1 MRHALLSGLSSLLL
15 PFGLYGAGAIAAPSY
30 QRSYLSASISASTD
44 LLLRSDNSLPQDLID
59 LSGDQLDIQSAHPVR
74 ELVIVD
80 GAVTEADKSV
90 LRRALKPGVQLVEL
104 DSSTAGL
111 PQLINVL
118 DGHKNLAAIHVVSHA
133 EAGVILLGNSRITPE
148 TIQQEVHAFAL
159 LKGAVREGGDLLFY
173 GCDLAANEAGEELLD
188 IISNKTGLDIAASNN
203 LTGNA
208 ELQGDWELEVTRGN
222 IESTLAFSEKA
233 LRDFSGVLAP
243 VANGTYNF
251 AGWTGIAQLSTTH
264 FNLSAKSGDGATQN
278 LGNDIGSFAYMLGGA
293 GTTNHYFYLRADGV
307 NTTAFEL
314 TGLTGGEATDP
325 AYTSQFTNLRIVGY
339 LHSGG
344 TVTSLTVDGS
354 GGKETFTFGAGQ
366 LGSFSGVK
374 LKGFKLFFDCAS
386 ACNNLAS
393 DYPGYFEFYGFT
405 IVNAIDTP
413 AADSDATLTAA
424 GGVSEPVGLATTIDT
439 VGEAVDIFDFTI
451 TDGGTSDSLATTV
464 SQIVV
469 NVIGTSTD
477 AERGK
482 ITWRLNG
489 PDVSNVTGTY
499 SAGADT
505 ITFSGLSMSVAN
517 GGNETYTVNAY
528 YNDNTTLTEDHT
540 IILSVDGDTNLT
552 VGGAGTQMGATTPVT
567 NGSGTTIDVVASQL
581 VFTTQ
586 PAGSVSGAALTTQPI
601 IAARDAFGN
610 TDVDFTETITLT
622 EASAGTLTNATQA
635 ATAGVAT
642 FTNLTYTATADQQ
655 AFTLTAN
662 DQDGVGSNLPTVDA
676 SSVTSDVVATQ
687 LVFDTQPAPTSVI
700 SGQNTAFSTV
710 PIVSARDANS
720 IVDTGYATG
729 ITLAE
734 MNGAGSATMAG
745 TGDTDGNGATVSITP
760 SSGVATFTG
769 LQMTYTASGGSD
781 ETFNLRA
788 SSGGLTTADS
798 SQLTSTT
805 TPTVSSVGVPA
816 DDTYIAGQNLDFTV
830 NTSQN
835 ITVDTGG
842 GTPRIALTLGAATVY
857 ASYSSGSGSSALT
870 FRYTVQTGDLD
881 TNGIA
886 AAAGIELNGGTLKDG
901 SNNDLTLTL
910 NSVGSLTAVLVDA
923 VVPNAPTGLN
933 LTAGSDSGSSA
944 TDDYTSD
951 TTPTLT
957 GSAEANST
965 VRIYDTDGTTVLVT
979 TTANGIGNWL
989 TTSSA
994 LADGAH
1000 SLTAKATDAA
1010 GNESVA
1016 STALVVTID
1025 TTAPTV
1031 TDANISIA
1039 GGTGTAGAYIAG
1051 DTVTASWN
1059 NTAIGDNNSDTM
1071 SAVTVDFSQFG
1082 GGAAVAA
1089 TNSSGTWT
1097 ATYTLVAGA
1106 INSSNRNV
1114 SVTVTDNA
1122 GNTRTQADSSN
1133 AVVDNVLPAV
1143 GSVGVPANATYIV
1156 GQNLDFTV
1164 NTTEAITVSTAGGTP
1179 RIALTIGS
1187 ATVYASYLSG
1197 SGSNALTFRY
1207 TVQSG
1212 DLDTDGIAVAGLIET
1227 NGGILKD
1234 SLGNTLNS
1242 ALNSVGNT
1250 TAVLVDAIAPT
1261 VSSVTVPANDTY
1273 VVGETLSFTVSSTEN
1288 VTVNTGGGTPRIAV
1302 TIGGTTRYAAYISG
1316 SGTTNLVFS
1325 YTVQVGDNDTD
1336 GIALASSI
1344 DANGGTLLDG
1354 AGNDLV
1360 LTLHSVGSTIA
1371 ILVDTAAPT
1380 VQSLNPVDGDVGVA
1394 VGANFVLT
1402 MNEDIQ
1408 LGTGNIVIYDADD
1421 LAVATIDVTAHAGQ
1435 LSTAG
1440 GMLTINPTANL
1451 VENTSYYI
1459 QIANGAITDLA
1470 DNIYAGISNKTDWN
1484 FTVADVTPSI
1494 VTGVVVS
1501 GSPAANAASLVF
1513 TVSFDEVV
1521 NNLSADDFVLTA
1533 TGSASGSIASVSA
1546 ASGTS
1551 VDVTVNTVSGTG
1563 SLRLDVKANSNIQDA
1578 SGNGNGTNG
1587 YTAAYTGGAS
1597 HAVDRDPP
1605 LAPSGLDLAAGSD
1618 SGISSTDN
1626 VTKDTTPT
1634 FTGSAEAN
1642 STVTL
1647 TSSID
1652 GALGTTTADGA
1663 GNWSFTTPL
1672 LTSNS
1677 AHNITATATDA
1688 AGNTGAAST
1697 ALVLT
1702 LDTQTPTITSS
1713 APAGGASAADVSVIF
1728 NLAFSESVNSLT
1740 TDDFALVSTGTASG
1754 SISSVSVSSGAGVAV
1769 TVNGISGTGSLKVD
1783 HTASDIVDDAGNALG
1798 VYSAGTPHSVDTDA
1812 PTIASVSF
1820 DQASVTQANQGMIS
1834 LTLASAEV
1842 GTSANYTI
1850 TGSSGT
1856 PVTGTIAVV
1865 SASQQITN
1873 INVSGLGDGTLTL
1886 SLTLTDTAGNV
1897 SSPAVT
1903 DTISK
1908 DAAIPAVSV
1917 VNVNDGHYGVG
1928 SAIDITLTLTED
1940 VVVSGT
1946 LSTLSLDID
1955 GMARQ
1960 AIFVSAV
1967 SGVLTYRYTV
1977 QAGDNT
1983 GASGLIVDA
1992 NGIVL
1997 NGDTMRDAG
2006 SNDADLSY
2014 SQWDSVNVIVDT
2026 TAPVDPIVTTPAG
2039 TISTNQATTLVS
2051 GTHAEDGVT
2060 ISLYADV
2067 DNDGVADNATVL
2079 DDTIVVAGAWTLSA
2093 SLSTDSDNNFVVVAR
2108 DAASNVSAPQNVP
2121 TITQDSMA
2129 PAAPSTPDLDA
2140 ASDSGTSS
2148 ADDITKNTT
2157 LVLTGTAEAG
2167 ASVVLSSQLD
2177 GELGTVNADGSG
2189 DWSVSAT
2196 NVSAG
2201 THSITAAATDIAG
2214 NSSVASSALSVTI
2227 DTSAPTSS
2235 VIDNQHIQPGESSST
2250 LAFTIADD
2258 VTAVTDILVT
2268 PASSDTT
2275 VVPLADIV
2283 LAGSNADRSVTVT
2296 ALGSGTST
2304 ITLTL
2309 EDGAGNTSTQTFE
2322 VVVNSAPTILGT
2334 PATNVAQGAPYS
2346 FVPTGADADGN
2357 SLLFGITNRPAWAS
2371 FNTATGE
2378 LSGTPTNADVGVTT
2392 AIVIS
2397 VSDGVLSASLSAFNL
2412 TVTNVNDAPTIS
2424 STAITAA
2431 TQDAAYSYS
2440 FAASDTDVGDVLT
2453 LSAVTKPSWLS
2464 FNAASGVLSGTP
2476 SNSDVGSHAVTLR
2489 VSDTDG
2495 LTAEQSFSITVTNV
2509 NDAPTISSTAITTAT
2524 QDVAYS
2530 YSFVASD
2537 SDTGDSLTL
2546 SAVTKP
2552 SWLSFNAAT
2561 GVLSGTPGNA
2571 DVGAHPVLLRVT
2583 DADGLTAEQSF
2594 SITVTNVNDAP
2605 TISSTAITAAT
2616 QDAAY
2621 SYSFAASDSDVSD
2634 VLTLSA
2640 VTKPNWLSF
2649 NAASGVLSG
2658 MPSNADVGAHP
2669 VILRVTDTDGLTA
2682 EQSFSIQ
2689 VTNVNDAPTISSTAI
2704 TTATQDTAYSY
2715 TFVAS
2720 DTDVGDVL
2728 TLSAVTKPSWL
2739 SFNATSGVL
2748 SGTPSNSDVGSHAV
2762 TLRVGDTD
2770 GLTAE
2775 QSFSIQVTNI
2785 NDAPIAIGS
2794 TVTLEEDSSLMI
2806 TLAAEDADSDPLT
2819 YEVVAQPESGT
2830 LEQHGSVWLYIP
2842 EKDFNGTDLI
2852 SFIAKDVELS
2862 SEPGTVTITV
2872 TPVNDEPQAVDD
2884 SYTLISTANDTYS
2897 LAVLANDVDVDG
2909 DPLTIDGAAADIGN
2923 VQIGDGGLIFTAPE
2937 AYVGPVA
2944 LRYTISDG
2952 NKGRATAKVIVLI
2965 EGAESDNQP
2974 VITLPDDVEVNATG
2988 LFTRVKL
2995 GFAKA
3000 VDRNGHPLPVSLVNK
3015 SLFFAPGSYLAYWQA
3030 VDRDGNKAIKA
3041 QKVKVNPLISLSKDQ
3056 VVGEGNEVIVSV
3068 HLNGEAPIYPL
3079 SIPYTV
3085 SGSAGNADHDL
3096 VDGVVE
3102 IISGQMTQ
3110 IRFSTIEDGVVEGD
3124 EDVLI
3129 NLDTGLNLGSKK
3141 QTQVLI
3147 TEANIAPKVSLAVTQ
3162 AGAHQFIV
3170 AQNGGEVHIHAQVTD
3185 ANMQDSLTLSWNSG
3199 SLSLQSDDAG
3209 MFFSPV
3215 AVQPGI
3221 YPVSLTATDDGLP
3234 ARSTTEKVYIVVRP
3248 SLPVL
3253 TGDDTDDDL
3262 IPDDQ
3267 EGFTDTDSD
3276 GIPDYLDANG
3286 DCSVMPEGELEP
3298 VYFLAEGQAG
3308 VCLRLGHIALR
3319 QGQSGVQ
3326 LPSNAVAED
3335 TLAANVGGIFDFIA
3349 TGLPQQG
3356 QSYSLVLPQRAPI
3369 PANAVYRKFN
3379 TPNGWQ
3385 DFVIDER
3392 NNVASTEGE
3401 RGFCPPPGDSRWA
3414 PGLTEGHWC
3423 VQLTIEDGGPND
3435 DDGVAN
3441 RTIVDP
3447 SGVSVML
3454 NGNHLPVANPDA
3466 ASIPWN
3472 QSLDVSVLANDTD
3485 SDGDSLTVTQ
3495 VISEFGTVVILA
3507 NQQLSY
3513 MPATDFIGTDVLVY
3527 SITDGKGG
3535 TASSELT
3542 VTVNGNAA
3550 PIAVND
3556 NAATDDRTSLLLDVL
3571 SNDTDADGN
3580 GLTLVG
3586 ASAQQGTVSIESN
3599 KLRYIPKTGFDG
3611 VDTVTYQVSDGLG
3624 GEASGQALITVKA
3637 YQEVV
3642 IDNKSGG
3649 GSMALWALAL
3659 ILVGGFMRHREWQ
3672 KLALGAL
3679 LLLSSIQQA
3688 NASDWYVEGFIGQ
3701 AQADSGMQDL
3711 QPQVGAGVVTS
3722 IDNSDT
3728 AFGVSVGYQWTPTV
3742 AVELAYA
3749 DFGEASA
3756 RIEGAS
3762 LTPEQYHELVKTV
3775 TPVLAD
3781 GVMLGLRFTLLQH
3794 EYWRFEVPVG
3804 LFHWQADISSTM
3816 GNTSLKTD
3824 LDGTD
3829 WYAGVR
3835 FSYQLTDAWSVGLGY
3850 QYVDI
3855 EPNDF
3860 LSSQFNLRYQF

>member
-1 MRHALLSGLSSLLL
+1 MRHALLSGFSSLLL

-30 QRSYLSASISASTD
+30 QRSYLSSSISASTD
-44 LLLRSDNSLPQDLID
+44 LLLRSDTSLPQDLID

-80 GAVTEADKSV
+80 GAVAEADKSV
-90 LRRALKPGVQLVEL
+90 LRRALKPSVQLVEL
-104 DSSTAGL
+104 DSSIAGL
-111 PQLINVL
+111 PQLINAL
-118 DGHKNLAAIHVVSHA
+118 DGHQNLAAIHVVSHA
-133 EAGVILLGNSRITPE
+133 QAGAILLGNSRITPE
-148 TIQQEVHAFAL
+148 TIQREVHAFAA

-173 GCDLAANEAGEELLD
+173 GCDLAANEAGEALLD
-188 IISNKTGLDIAASNN
+188 IISNNTGLDIAASNN

-208 ELQGDWELEVTRGN
+208 ELQGDWDLEITRGN

-233 LRDFSGVLAP
+233 LRDFSGVLTPA
-243 VANGTYNF
+243 ANNTYGFVGWSGQGT
-251 AGWTGIAQLSTTH
+251 AQLSQPAPTH
-264 FNLSAKSGDGATQN
+264 FRLTAKGGDGVTQN
-278 LGNDIGSFAYMLGGA
+278 LGNSIGNFAYMHGGA
-293 GTTNHYFYLRADGV
+293 TSTNHYFYLRADGT

-314 TGLTGGEATDP
+314 TGLTGGEYAG
-325 AYTSQFTNLRIVGY
+325 YSSEFTNLRIVGY
-339 LHSGG
+339 LQSGG
-344 TVTSLTVDGS
+344 TVTSSAVNGS
-354 GGKETFTFGAGQ
+354 AGAQTFTFGAGQ
-366 LGSFSGVK
+366 LGNFSGVK

-386 ACNNLAS
+386 ACVAANDGPEN
-393 DYPGYFEFYGFT
+393 FEFYGFT

-413 AADSDATLTAA
+413 PANSDATLTAA
-424 GGVSEPVGLATTIDT
+424 GGVVEPIGLATTIDT
-439 VGEAVDIFDFTI
+439 VGEAVGVFDFTI
-451 TDGGTSDSLATTV
+451 TDGGTSDGLATTV

-469 NVIGTSTD
+469 NVSGTSTD
-477 AERGK
+477 ADRGK

-489 PDVSNVTGTY
+489 LDASNVAGTY
-499 SAGADT
+499 SAGSDT
-505 ITFSGLSMSVAN
+505 ITFSGLSISVAN

-528 YNDNTTLTEDHT
+528 YNDNSALTEDRT
-540 IILSVDGDTNLT
+540 ILLSVDGDTNLT
-552 VGGAGTQMGATTPVT
+552 VGGSGTQMASGQSAIT
-567 NGSGTTIDVVASQL
+567 NGSGTTLDVVASQL

-586 PAGSVSGAALTTQPI
+586 PAGSVSGAALTTQPVI
-601 IAARDAFGN
+601 VARDAFGN
-610 TDVDFTETITLT
+610 TDVDFAETLTLT
-622 EASAGTLTNATQA
+622 ESSAGNLTNATQA

-642 FTNLTYTATADQQ
+642 FSNLTYTATADQQ

-662 DQDGVGSNLPTVDA
+662 DQDGVDSNLPTVDGN
-676 SSVTSDVVATQ
+676 SVTSDVVATQ

-734 MNGAGSATMAG
+734 VNGAGSATITG

-760 SSGVATFTG
+760 SSGVSTFTSM
-769 LQMTYTASGGSD
+769 QITYINSGAGS

-798 SQLTSTT
+798 SQLTAST
-805 TPTVSSVGVPA
+805 TPTVTDGNISISGGTGSGGAFKIGDTVTVTWNNTAGGNNNAGITGV
-816 DDTYIAGQNLDFTV
+816 
-830 NTSQN
+830 
-835 ITVDTGG
+835 TVDFSQFGG
-842 GTPRIALTLGAATVY
+842 GAAVAATD
-857 ASYSSGSGSSALT
+857 SSGTWTATYTITSGAIDASSRNVSVTAT
-870 FRYTVQTGDLD
+870 NAQGD
-881 TNGIA
+881 
-886 AAAGIELNGGTLKDG
+886 
-901 SNNDLTLTL
+901 
-910 NSVGSLTAVLVDA
+910 
-923 VVPNAPTGLN
+923 
-933 LTAGSDSGSSA
+933 
-944 TDDYTSD
+944 
-951 TTPTLT
+951 
-957 GSAEANST
+957 
-965 VRIYDTDGTTVLVT
+965 T
-979 TTANGIGNWL
+979 TTAD
-989 TTSSA
+989 TTNA
-994 LADGAH
+994 VVD
-1000 SLTAKATDAA
+1000 
-1010 GNESVA
+1010 NVA
-1016 STALVVTID
+1016 PVVTD
-1025 TTAPTV
+1025 
-1031 TDANISIA
+1031 NRLSISGA
-1039 GGTGTAGAYIAG
+1039 TGTGGAYKIG

-1059 NTAIGDNNSDTM
+1059 NTAGGDNNTDTISSATVDFSAFGGGAAVAASNSSGTWTATYAITSGAIDATNRNISLTAIDNAGNTTTTADTSNATVDSIVPLVSDVYIGISGGTGTAGAYIVGDTVTASWDNSVIGDDNSDTI
-1071 SAVTVDFSQFG
+1071 SAATVDFSQFG

-1106 INSSNRNV
+1106 INASSRNV
-1114 SVTVTDNA
+1114 SVTATDNA
-1122 GNTRTQADSSN
+1122 GNSKTQADSSN
-1133 AVVDNVLPAV
+1133 ATVDNVVPAV
-1143 GSVGVPANATYIV
+1143 TSVSVPANATYIT
-1156 GQNLDFTV
+1156 GQSLDFTV
-1164 NTTEAITVSTAGGTP
+1164 NTSEAITVNTAGGTP
-1179 RIALTIGS
+1179 RIALTLGAS
-1187 ATVYASYLSG
+1187 TVYASYLSG
-1197 SGSNALTFRY
+1197 SGSSALTFRY

-1212 DLDTDGIAVAGLIET
+1212 DLDADGIAIAGSIEA
-1227 NGGILKD
+1227 NGGTLKESSGN
-1234 SLGNTLNS
+1234 SLSSTLN
-1242 ALNSVGNT
+1242 AVGNT
-1250 TAVLVDAIAPT
+1250 SSVLVDAIAPI
-1261 VSSVTVPANDTY
+1261 VSSVAVPANDTY
-1273 VVGETLSFTVSSTEN
+1273 VVGEALSFTVSSTEN
-1288 VTVNTGGGTPRIAV
+1288 VIVNTGGGTPRIAV
-1302 TIGGTTRYAAYISG
+1302 TIDGATRYATYISG
-1316 SGTTNLVFS
+1316 SGTSNLVFS
-1325 YTVQVGDNDTD
+1325 YTVQSGDNDTD
-1336 GIALASSI
+1336 GIGLASSV

-1360 LTLHSVGSTIA
+1360 LTLNSVGSTVA

-1380 VQSLNPVDGDVGVA
+1380 VQSLNPLDGDVGVA
-1394 VGANFVLT
+1394 VDANFVLT
-1402 MNEDIQ
+1402 MNETIQ
-1408 LGTGNIVIYDADD
+1408 LGSGNIIIYNTDD
-1421 LAVATIDVTAHAGQ
+1421 VLVATIDVGSPAGQ
-1435 LSTAG
+1435 LMITAG
-1440 GMLTINPTANL
+1440 VLTINPAANL

-1459 QIANGAITDLA
+1459 QIANGAITDLVG
-1470 DNIYAGISNKTDWN
+1470 NLYAGISNKTDWN
-1484 FTVADVTPSI
+1484 FTVADVTPPV

-1513 TVSFDEVV
+1513 TVSFDEVAS
-1521 NNLSADDFVLTA
+1521 NFSADDFVLTA

-1546 ASGTS
+1546 VSGNS

-1597 HAVDRDPP
+1597 HTVDRDAP
-1605 LAPSGLDLAAGSD
+1605 LAPSVPDLAMASD

-1626 VTKDTTPT
+1626 VTNDTTPT
-1634 FTGSAEAN
+1634 LTGSAEAN

-1647 TSSID
+1647 TSID
-1652 GALGTTTADGA
+1652 GVLGTTTADGA
-1663 GNWSFTTPL
+1663 GNWSFTPL

-1677 AHNITATATDA
+1677 VHNITATATDA
-1688 AGNTGAAST
+1688 AGNTGVASAAL
-1697 ALVLT
+1697 ALT
-1702 LDTQTPTITSS
+1702 LDTQIPSITSS
-1713 APAGGASAADVSVIF
+1713 IPAGGAAAADTSVIF

-1740 TDDFALVSTGTASG
+1740 MDDFALASTGTASG
-1754 SISSVSVSSGAGVAV
+1754 TISSVSASSGTGVAI
-1769 TVNGISGTGSLKVD
+1769 TVNGISGTGSLKVG

-1798 VYSAGTPHSVDTDA
+1798 AYSAGTTHSVDTDA
-1812 PTIASVSF
+1812 PTISGVSF
-1820 DQASVTQANQGMIS
+1820 DQTSVTQANQNAIS

-1873 INVSGLGDGTLTL
+1873 INVSGLGDGTLTV
-1886 SLTLTDTAGNV
+1886 SLTLTDAAGNV

-1908 DAAIPAVSV
+1908 DAAIPAVNV

-1940 VVVSGT
+1940 VTVSGT

-1955 GMARQ
+1955 GVARQ
-1960 AIFVSAV
+1960 AVFVSAA

-1992 NGIVL
+1992 NGIAL

-2014 SQWDSVNVIVDT
+2014 SQWNSANVIVDT
-2026 TAPVDPIVTTPAG
+2026 TAPVEPVVTTPAG
-2039 TISTNQATTLVS
+2039 AISSNQTTTLIS
-2051 GTHAEDGVT
+2051 GTHAEDGLT

-2067 DNDGVADNATVL
+2067 NNDGVADNATVL

-2093 SLSTDSDNNFVVVAR
+2093 ALSTDSDNNFVVVAS

-2121 TITQDSMA
+2121 TITQDA
-2129 PAAPSTPDLDA
+2129 TVPVAPSAPDLDA
-2140 ASDSGTSS
+2140 ASDSGVSS
-2148 ADDITKNTT
+2148 TDNITKNTT

-2167 ASVVLSSQLD
+2167 TSVVLSSHLD

-2189 DWSVSAT
+2189 AWSVNAT
-2196 NVSAG
+2196 SVSPG
-2201 THSITAAATDIAG
+2201 THSITAVATDIAG
-2214 NSSVASSALSVTI
+2214 NSSVASSTLSVTI
-2227 DTSAPTSS
+2227 DTTAPTSS
-2235 VIDNQHIQPGESSST
+2235 AIDHQNIQPGESSST

-2258 VTAVTDILVT
+2258 VTAATDILVT
-2268 PASSDTT
+2268 PASSDTA
-2275 VVPLADIV
+2275 VVPLADVV
-2283 LAGSNADRSVTVT
+2283 LAGSDADRGVTVT

-2309 EDGAGNTSTQTFE
+2309 EDVAGNASTRTFN
-2322 VVVNSAPTILGT
+2322 VVVNSVPTIIGI
-2334 PATNVAQGAPYS
+2334 PATNVAQGALYH
-2346 FVPTGADADGN
+2346 FLPTGADVDGG
-2357 SLLFGITNRPAWAS
+2357 SLVFDITNRPSWAS
-2371 FNTATGE
+2371 FNTTTGE
-2378 LSGTPTNADVGVTT
+2378 LTGTPSNADVGVMT

-2397 VSDGVLSASLSAFNL
+2397 VSDGVLSASLPAFNL

-2424 STAITAA
+2424 STAITSA
-2431 TQDAAYSYS
+2431 TQDAAYSYT
-2440 FAASDTDVGDVLT
+2440 FVVSDSDVGDVLT
-2453 LSAVTKPSWLS
+2453 LSALTKPSWLS
-2464 FNAASGVLSGTP
+2464 FNAATGVLSGTP
-2476 SNSDVGSHAVTLR
+2476 SNADVGSHAVTLK
-2489 VSDTDG
+2489 VTDTDG

-2509 NDAPTISSTAITTAT
+2509 NDAPTISSTAITSAT
-2524 QDVAYS
+2524 QDAAYS
-2530 YSFVASD
+2530 YTFAVSD
-2537 SDTGDSLTL
+2537 SDVGDVLTL
-2546 SAVTKP
+2546 SALTKPSWLSFNAASGVLSGTPGNADVGSHAVTLKVTDTGGLTAEQSFSITVTNVNDAPTISSTVITSATQDAAYSYTFVVSDSDVGDVLTLSALTKP

-2571 DVGAHPVLLRVT
+2571 DVGSHAVTLKVT
-2583 DADGLTAEQSF
+2583 DMDGLTAEQNF
-2594 SITVTNVNDAP
+2594 SITVTNVNNAP
-2605 TISSTAITAAT
+2605 TISSTAITSAT

-2621 SYSFAASDSDVSD
+2621 SYSFAASDSDVGD

-2640 VTKPNWLSF
+2640 LTKPSWLSF
-2649 NAASGVLSG
+2649 NAANGVLSG
-2658 MPSNADVGAHP
+2658 TPSNADVGSHA
-2669 VILRVTDTDGLTA
+2669 VTLKVMDSDGLTA
-2682 EQSFSIQ
+2682 EQSFSIT
-2689 VTNVNDAPTISSTAI
+2689 VANVNDAP
-2704 TTATQDTAYSY
+2704 
-2715 TFVAS
+2715 V
-2720 DTDVGDVL
+2720 
-2728 TLSAVTKPSWL
+2728 
-2739 SFNATSGVL
+2739 
-2748 SGTPSNSDVGSHAV
+2748 
-2762 TLRVGDTD
+2762 
-2770 GLTAE
+2770 
-2775 QSFSIQVTNI
+2775 
-2785 NDAPIAIGS
+2785 AIGS
-2794 TVTLEEDSSLMI
+2794 TVTLEEDSSIMI
-2806 TLAAEDADSDPLT
+2806 TLSAEDADSDPLT
-2819 YEVVAQPESGT
+2819 YEVVAQPGSGT
-2830 LEQHGSVWLYIP
+2830 LEQHGSVWLYTP

-2862 SEPGTVTITV
+2862 SEPGTVMITV

-2884 SYTLISTANDTYS
+2884 SYTLTGVEGDIYTLT
-2897 LAVLANDVDVDG
+2897 VLSNDVDVDG
-2909 DPLTIDGAAADIGN
+2909 DPLTIDGAAADIGS
-2923 VQIGDGGLIFTAPE
+2923 VQIGDEGLIFTAPE

-2944 LRYTISDG
+2944 LRYTISDD
-2952 NKGRATAKVIVLI
+2952 NKGRANATVNLLI
-2965 EGAESDNQP
+2965 EGAESDLQP

-3015 SLFFAPGSYLAYWQA
+3015 SLFFAPGNYLAYWQA

-3056 VVGEGNEVIVSV
+3056 VVGEGNEVVVSV
-3068 HLNGEAPIYPL
+3068 HLNGDAPTYPL

-3102 IISGQMTQ
+3102 VTSGQMAQ
-3110 IRFSTIEDGVVEGD
+3110 IRFSTTEDAVIEGD
-3124 EDVLI
+3124 EDALI
-3129 NLDTGLNLGSKK
+3129 TLDTGLNLGSKK
-3141 QTQVLI
+3141 QTQVWI
-3147 TEANIAPKVSLAVTQ
+3147 TEANIAPKVSLEVTQ
-3162 AGAHQFIV
+3162 AGANQLIV
-3170 AQNGGEVHIHAQVTD
+3170 AQDGGEVHFHTQVTD
-3185 ANMQDSLTLSWNSG
+3185 ANMQDSLTLSWDSG

-3221 YPVSLTATDDGLP
+3221 YPVSLTATDNGLP
-3234 ARSTTEKVYIVVRP
+3234 ALSTTEKVYIVVRP

-3253 TGDDTDDDL
+3253 TGADTDDDL

-3276 GIPDYLDANG
+3276 GVPDYLDANS

-3308 VCLRLGHIALR
+3308 VCLRLGNIALR

-3326 LPSNAVAED
+3326 LQPNAVAED
-3335 TLAANVGGIFDFIA
+3335 AVAANVGGIFDFIA

-3472 QSLDVSVLANDTD
+3472 QSLDVNVLANDTD

-3495 VISEFGTVVILA
+3495 VISEFGTVTVLA
-3507 NQQLSY
+3507 NQQISY
-3513 MPATDFIGTDVLVY
+3513 MPATDFIGTDVLIY

-3542 VTVNGNAA
+3542 VIVNGNTT
-3550 PIAVND
+3550 PITVND
-3556 NAATDDRTSLLLDVL
+3556 SAATDDRTSLLLDVL

-3580 GLTLVG
+3580 MLSLVG
-3586 ASAQQGTVSIESN
+3586 ASAQQGTVSVESN

-3624 GEASGQALITVKA
+3624 GEASGQVLITVKA

-3649 GSMALWALAL
+3649 GSMSLWAIAL
-3659 ILVGGFMRHREWQ
+3659 ILAGGLIRRREWQ
-3672 KLALGAL
+3672 KVALGL

-3701 AQADSGMQDL
+3701 AKTDNGIQDL
-3711 QPQVGAGVVTS
+3711 QPQVGEGVVSS

-3728 AFGVSVGYQWTPTV
+3728 AFGVSVGYQWTPTM
-3742 AVELAYA
+3742 AVELGYA
-3749 DFGEASA
+3749 DFGEGSA

-3762 LTPEQYHELVKTV
+3762 LTPEQYHELVKSV

-3794 EYWRFEVPVG
+3794 EGWRFEVPVG
-3804 LFHWQADISSTM
+3804 LFYWQADISSTM

-3835 FSYQLTDAWSVGLGY
+3835 FSYQFTDAWSVGLGY